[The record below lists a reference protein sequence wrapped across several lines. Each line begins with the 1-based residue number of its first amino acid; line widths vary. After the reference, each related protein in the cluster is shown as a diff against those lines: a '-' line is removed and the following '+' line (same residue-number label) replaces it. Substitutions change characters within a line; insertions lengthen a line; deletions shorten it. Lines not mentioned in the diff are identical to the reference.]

1 LLTHQLLFNACSI
14 TQLSSTQSKTMNEN
28 DDPTPVTITR
38 GQLNQLSHAFNNYQ
52 AMTEQVQSLVTEVAQ
67 LRLLSITPATTP
79 DIRTPQ
85 PAPSQ
90 VPKVLQPDPFT
101 GDRLELDTY
110 LTRCQHVFLT
120 QPSLFLTE
128 QHKVLYAASYLK
140 GNAYSWIKPLIQEY
154 AKGTSVP
161 TEFTTFQKY
170 SESLTR
176 MYGDPDAV
184 KSKTREINALYQTSS
199 VSAYASEFR
208 RLQAYVAWNDQAL
221 LDRFYDGLRDNVKDG
236 LVHENPRP
244 KTLETLITAALR
256 IDARIYERILEKKS
270 TSAANS
276 RQGSILRQTT
286 ATKPT
291 APQTQPPVMPQ
302 SAAPLRSVPHDT
314 TTPMELD
321 HQRIPFTPDEKRR
334 RVEYRKLNGLCLWCG
349 DGQHLLVGCPTAPKP
364 GDPRYREPHAR
375 TPAPSFAAQRTF
387 NYVTD
392 STNGSIAPESTN
404 GDVRE

>member
-1 LLTHQLLFNACSI
+1 MVLDTEDTNA
-14 TQLSSTQSKTMNEN
+14 MNVQDAEDLN
-28 DDPTPVTITR
+28 TPVTITK
-38 GQLNQLSHAFNNYQ
+38 GELAQLSLAFNSCK
-52 AMTEQVQSLVTEVAQ
+52 AMAEQVQSLATEIAQ
-67 LRLLSITPATTP
+67 LRLLSPTGPRTTAIP
-79 DIRTPQ
+79 
-85 PAPSQ
+85 
-90 VPKVLQPDPFT
+90 VPKILQPDPFT

-140 GNAYSWIKPLIQEY
+140 GAAYSWMKPLVQEY
-154 AKGTSVP
+154 AKGLIVP
-161 TEFTTFQKY
+161 VEFTSFQQY

-176 MYGDPDAV
+176 MYGDPDIV
-184 KSKTREINALYQTSS
+184 KSMTRELNALGQTSS

-208 RLQAYVAWNDQAL
+208 RLQAYIAWNDQAL
-221 LDRFYDGLRDNVKDG
+221 FDRFYNGLRDNVKDG

-244 KTLETLITAALR
+244 VLLETLMAAALR
-256 IDARIYERILEKKS
+256 IDARIYERILERKATSSANTRPVS
-270 TSAANS
+270 TP
-276 RQGSILRQTT
+276 RQTT
-286 ATKPT
+286 ANRPT
-291 APQTQPPVMPQ
+291 TSQAPASVMPQ
-302 SAAPLRSVPHDT
+302 YASSSTKPVTHDT

-321 HQRIPFTPDEKRR
+321 HQRIPLTPDEKRR
-334 RVEYRKLNGLCLWCG
+334 RVEYRKLHGLCLYCG
-349 DGQHLLVGCPTAPKP
+349 DDQHLLVGCPTAPKP

>member
-1 LLTHQLLFNACSI
+1 MVDQLNPEDPNA
-14 TQLSSTQSKTMNEN
+14 MNDQDAEDLN
-28 DDPTPVTITR
+28 TPVTITK
-38 GQLNQLSHAFNNYQ
+38 GELAQLSLAFNSCK
-52 AMTEQVQSLVTEVAQ
+52 AMAEQVHSLATEIAQ
-67 LRLLSITPATTP
+67 LRLLSPTGPRTTA
-79 DIRTPQ
+79 Q
-85 PAPSQ
+85 P
-90 VPKVLQPDPFT
+90 VPKILQPDPFT

-128 QHKVLYAASYLK
+128 QQKVLYAASYLK
-140 GNAYSWIKPLIQEY
+140 GAAYSWMKPLVQEY
-154 AKGTSVP
+154 AKGLIVP
-161 TEFTTFQKY
+161 VEFTSFQQY

-176 MYGDPDAV
+176 MYGDPDIV
-184 KSKTREINALYQTSS
+184 KSITRELNALGQTSS

-276 RQGSILRQTT
+276 RQGSIFRQTT

-302 SAAPLRSVPHDT
+302 S
-314 TTPMELD
+314 
-321 HQRIPFTPDEKRR
+321 
-334 RVEYRKLNGLCLWCG
+334 
-349 DGQHLLVGCPTAPKP
+349 
-364 GDPRYREPHAR
+364 
-375 TPAPSFAAQRTF
+375 
-387 NYVTD
+387 
-392 STNGSIAPESTN
+392 IAPESTN